1 MPITIISDNRKA
13 FHEFSIGEK
22 FEAGLVL
29 TGSEVKAARTGKV
42 NLSDGWV
49 DIDENGEA
57 FLIDAHISRYSHG
70 SYANHEEKRR
80 RKLLLNKKEIA
91 KISEKIQEKGL
102 TVVPLKMY
110 FKESYIKVEIGIA
123 KGKKLHDKRESA
135 REREANREVS
145 RAMRRG

>member
-1 MPITIISDNRKA
+1 MGLKIISDNRKA
-13 FHEFSIGEK
+13 FHEYTIGDRY
-22 FEAGLVL
+22 EAGIVL

-49 DIDENGEA
+49 DIDAYGECY
-57 FLIDAHISRYSHG
+57 LVDTHISKYSHG

-91 KISEKIQEKGL
+91 KLEDKIAEKGL
-102 TVVPLKMY
+102 TVVALKMY
-110 FKESYIKVEIGIA
+110 FKDKYIKVEIGVA
-123 KGKKLHDKRESA
+123 KGKKLHDKREST
-135 REREANREVS
+135 REREANREVN